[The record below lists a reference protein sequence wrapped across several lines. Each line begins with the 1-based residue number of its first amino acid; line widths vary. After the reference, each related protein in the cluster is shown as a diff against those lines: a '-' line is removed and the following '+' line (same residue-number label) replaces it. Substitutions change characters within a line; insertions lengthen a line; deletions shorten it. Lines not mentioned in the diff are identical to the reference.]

1 MEGVVFRCRHAA
13 GRQAIYT
20 KELGKM
26 SDAAPLELAVLRFA
40 DGWRILAEH
49 GRWGRFAYRVDAEE
63 AAIRLAHKA
72 RAQGREVHIWVQGL
86 CGHLQLL
93 DAA

>member
-1 MEGVVFRCRHAA
+1 
-13 GRQAIYT
+13 
-20 KELGKM
+20 M
-26 SDAAPLELAVLRFA
+26 SVSGPLDLAVVHFA

-63 AAIRLAHKA
+63 AAIRLARKA
-72 RAQGREVHIWVQGL
+72 RAQGREARIWVQDL
-86 CGHLQLL
+86 CGHLHSL

>member
-1 MEGVVFRCRHAA
+1 
-13 GRQAIYT
+13 
-20 KELGKM
+20 M
-26 SDAAPLELAVLRFA
+26 SASAPLHLAVVRFS

-63 AAIRLAHKA
+63 AAIRLARKA
-72 RAQGREVHIWVQGL
+72 RAQGREVHILVQDI
-86 CGHLQLL
+86 CGHLQGL

>member
-1 MEGVVFRCRHAA
+1 MFRCRHAS
-13 GRQAIYT
+13 GHEPNSHER
-20 KELGKM
+20 LRKM
-26 SDAAPLELAVLRFA
+26 SVSGPLYLAVLRFS

-63 AAIRLAHKA
+63 AAIRLARKA
-72 RAQGREVHIWVQGL
+72 RAQGREVHIWVQDL

>member
-1 MEGVVFRCRHAA
+1 
-13 GRQAIYT
+13 
-20 KELGKM
+20 M
-26 SDAAPLELAVLRFA
+26 SVSGPLDLAVVHFS

-63 AAIRLAHKA
+63 AAIRLARKA
-72 RAQGREVHIWVQGL
+72 RGQGRDVRIWVQDI
-86 CGHLQLL
+86 CGHLHGL